1 MMSEYWIIS
10 APGDKTCQQTFDTM
24 NNLTSKQH
32 NLCNNYKFH
41 IPDLKVGT
49 LDQLVG
55 LSDDLGKL
63 DTYVEQITR
72 KVANYLGEVLEDQRD
87 KLHENLLANNS
98 PGPPDDSMPCR
109 HHQRLK
115 HLSLRHHRK
124 HQHTH
129 HQNNP
134 LSYHHNHHR
143 QLPTDLK
150 GKSSNLTHSRATA
163 TTTSTTTHTY
173 HAIAVTTACPTCP
186 VSGGSLNN
194 LSTSNDELE
203 REFDYVIAPACAC
216 DDCYAAGSSVFPP
229 PSTSATASTL
239 VADECY
245 SQTASSMLNATRSAI
260 STVAAIATGSMGGAS
275 TSAAAAAAAASTTAA
290 STPAPAK
297 NSSASTLCS
306 SSAYFSTSAP
316 TTSSSVHSMSRSNSK
331 KLNNNTCSINNN
343 KLSFRSNSHVS
354 QLNLPMHPHPH
365 QQQSPATM
373 SPPPLQSPTQKF
385 CGSAATGDDEDG
397 AADKGGADAELK
409 SSNSVSDLSETF
421 DWWFNRPKRNSKKC
435 RYLIASHSPS
445 PSTAR
450 ELSNANINNIIHRT
464 QCQTLTA
471 NHQSPNAKCHVQMS
485 ISSARPFCHAP
496 IARRCIVPVFRGA
509 MHEPGAHRRARV
521 FANTIRTCTQID
533 KHSNPMTFLHQT
545 SPTPRS
551 SYRSLFNSLADQIYS
566 KRSTTSQLN
575 INNGFNLTPTHRS
588 SPVSSCCGS
597 SSQGRSSPDT
607 DNGDPPEFPLSPAEL
622 PQYLTRFQW
631 DMAKYPIKQ
640 SLRNIADIIS
650 KQIGQIDADLKTKSQ
665 AYNNL
670 KGNLQNLEKKK
681 TGSLLTRN
689 LADLVKKEHFILD
702 SEYLTTL
709 LVIVPKPM
717 ANDWMTNY
725 EKITD
730 MIVPRSSQLIQE
742 DSDYCLFNV
751 TLFKKVAEEF
761 KMHARER
768 KFIVRDFVY
777 NEEELAAG
785 KNEMTKL
792 MTDKKKQFGPLVRWL
807 KVNFSEAFCALIHVK
822 ALRVFVESVLR
833 YGLPVNFQAIL
844 IEPNKKS
851 VKRLRDVLNQLYGH
865 LDGASAGGH
874 ASSADNVEIPGLGFG
889 QSEYFPYVFYKV
901 NIDMV
906 EQAKI

>member
-1 MMSEYWIIS
+1 MLSEYWIIS

-72 KVANYLGEVLEDQRD
+72 KVANYLNEVLEDQRD
-87 KLHENLLANNS
+87 KLHENLQANNS

-115 HLSLRHHRK
+115 HLSLRHQRK

-134 LSYHHNHHR
+134 IHYPSQHHIHR
-143 QLPTDLK
+143 QLPADIK
-150 GKSSNLTHSRATA
+150 GDGAHTTNTIDVSSAAAAAASAVGPVGSGSAAAKSWT
-163 TTTSTTTHTY
+163 
-173 HAIAVTTACPTCP
+173 
-186 VSGGSLNN
+186 GGSLNN
-194 LSTSNDELE
+194 LSSTMTD
-203 REFDYVIAPACAC
+203 DYDFVIPPPGCIC
-216 DDCYAAGSSVFPP
+216 DDCYAGSAVFAP

-239 VADECY
+239 MADEY
-245 SQTASSMLNATRSAI
+245 FHSQTTSSMLNATRCAI
-260 STVAAIATGSMGGAS
+260 STVAAIATGSSMATTSAQAAAS
-275 TSAAAAAAAASTTAA
+275 SSAAAAALDSSNTNEANVAAVAASAVTAP
-290 STPAPAK
+290 SSAK
-297 NSSASTLCS
+297 HNSASTLCS

-316 TTSSSVHSMSRSNSK
+316 TTSSSVHSSMSRSNSK

-343 KLSFRSNSHVS
+343 NSTNRNK
-354 QLNLPMHPHPH
+354 QEQKQPA
-365 QQQSPATM
+365 SP
-373 SPPPLQSPTQKF
+373 PPPLQSPTQKS
-385 CGSAATGDDEDG
+385 CSSSIDDGGDS
-397 AADKGGADAELK
+397 K
-409 SSNSVSDLSETF
+409 SSPQSPQSELSETF
-421 DWWFNRPKRNSKKC
+421 DWWFNKPKRSSKK
-435 RYLIASHSPS
+435 S
-445 PSTAR
+445 
-450 ELSNANINNIIHRT
+450 
-464 QCQTLTA
+464 
-471 NHQSPNAKCHVQMS
+471 
-485 ISSARPFCHAP
+485 
-496 IARRCIVPVFRGA
+496 
-509 MHEPGAHRRARV
+509 
-521 FANTIRTCTQID
+521 
-533 KHSNPMTFLHQT
+533 
-545 SPTPRS
+545 
-551 SYRSLFNSLADQIYS
+551 
-566 KRSTTSQLN
+566 
-575 INNGFNLTPTHRS
+575 RS

-607 DNGDPPEFPLSPAEL
+607 DNLEPPEFPLSPANL

-650 KQIGQIDADLKTKSQ
+650 KQIGQIDGDLKTKSQ

-681 TGSLLTRN
+681 SGSLLTRN

-709 LVIVPKPM
+709 LVIVPKAM
-717 ANDWMTNY
+717 ANDWLANY

-730 MIVPRSSQLIQE
+730 MIVPRSSQLIKE
-742 DSDYCLFNV
+742 DPDYCLFNV

-761 KMHARER
+761 KLHARER

-785 KNEMTKL
+785 KNEITKL

-865 LDGASAGGH
+865 LDGAAAGGH
-874 ASSADNVEIPGLGFG
+874 VSSADNVDIPGLGFG

-901 NIDMV
+901 NIEMV
-906 EQAKI
+906 EQPKV

>member
-10 APGDKTCQQTFDTM
+10 APGDKTCQQTYDTM

-87 KLHENLLANNS
+87 KLHENLMANNS

-109 HHQRLK
+109 HHQRIK
-115 HLSLRHHRK
+115 HLSLRHQRK

-129 HQNNP
+129 HQNKP
-134 LSYHHNHHR
+134 QHYHHHHHH
-143 QLPTDLK
+143 QLPQDLK
-150 GKSSNLTHSRATA
+150 GKSAATCSPATPPAPASAPPNL
-163 TTTSTTTHTY
+163 
-173 HAIAVTTACPTCP
+173 P
-186 VSGGSLNN
+186 
-194 LSTSNDELE
+194 
-203 REFDYVIAPACAC
+203 PACAC
-216 DDCYAAGSSVFPP
+216 DVLAPGSLTGGSLTNLSTSHDPEPEFDACPCDECFACAP

-239 VADECY
+239 LADECY
-245 SQTASSMLNATRSAI
+245 SQTASSMLSATRCAL
-260 STVAAIATGSMGGAS
+260 STVAAIATGSGFGSGPS
-275 TSAAAAAAAASTTAA
+275 TSAAAAAAASSSSGAGGGGGAGPASC
-290 STPAPAK
+290 
-297 NSSASTLCS
+297 STLC

-316 TTSSSVHSMSRSNSK
+316 TTSSSVHSSMSRSNSK
-331 KLNNNTCSINNN
+331 RLNNNTCSINNN
-343 KLSFRSNSHVS
+343 KLSFRSGSHVS
-354 QLNLPMHPHPH
+354 QLHLATQHPQQPPHHHSHP
-365 QQQSPATM
+365 
-373 SPPPLQSPTQKF
+373 PPQPQPHSNPLQSAAQK
-385 CGSAATGDDEDG
+385 SMSEDEGDASNAPEDGETDEDP
-397 AADKGGADAELK
+397 K
-409 SSNSVSDLSETF
+409 SPHSVQSDLSDAF
-421 DWWFNRPKRNSKKC
+421 DWWFNKPKRNSKK
-435 RYLIASHSPS
+435 S
-445 PSTAR
+445 
-450 ELSNANINNIIHRT
+450 
-464 QCQTLTA
+464 
-471 NHQSPNAKCHVQMS
+471 
-485 ISSARPFCHAP
+485 
-496 IARRCIVPVFRGA
+496 
-509 MHEPGAHRRARV
+509 
-521 FANTIRTCTQID
+521 
-533 KHSNPMTFLHQT
+533 
-545 SPTPRS
+545 
-551 SYRSLFNSLADQIYS
+551 
-566 KRSTTSQLN
+566 
-575 INNGFNLTPTHRS
+575 RS

-607 DNGDPPEFPLSPAEL
+607 DPAEPPEFPLSPAEL

-650 KQIGQIDADLKTKSQ
+650 KQIGQIDGDLKTKSQ

-709 LVIVPKPM
+709 LVIVPKVM
-717 ANDWMTNY
+717 ANDWLTNY

-742 DSDYCLFNV
+742 DADYCLFNV

-761 KMHARER
+761 KLHARER

-865 LDGASAGGH
+865 LDGVSAGG
-874 ASSADNVEIPGLGFG
+874 AVSSADNVDIPGLGFG

-906 EQAKI
+906 EQAKV

>member
-10 APGDKTCQQTFDTM
+10 APGDKTCQQTYDTM

-87 KLHENLLANNS
+87 KLHENLMANN
-98 PGPPDDSMPCR
+98 
-109 HHQRLK
+109 
-115 HLSLRHHRK
+115 
-124 HQHTH
+124 T
-129 HQNNP
+129 
-134 LSYHHNHHR
+134 
-143 QLPTDLK
+143 
-150 GKSSNLTHSRATA
+150 
-163 TTTSTTTHTY
+163 
-173 HAIAVTTACPTCP
+173 
-186 VSGGSLNN
+186 
-194 LSTSNDELE
+194 
-203 REFDYVIAPACAC
+203 
-216 DDCYAAGSSVFPP
+216 
-229 PSTSATASTL
+229 
-239 VADECY
+239 
-245 SQTASSMLNATRSAI
+245 
-260 STVAAIATGSMGGAS
+260 
-275 TSAAAAAAAASTTAA
+275 
-290 STPAPAK
+290 
-297 NSSASTLCS
+297 
-306 SSAYFSTSAP
+306 
-316 TTSSSVHSMSRSNSK
+316 
-331 KLNNNTCSINNN
+331 
-343 KLSFRSNSHVS
+343 
-354 QLNLPMHPHPH
+354 
-365 QQQSPATM
+365 
-373 SPPPLQSPTQKF
+373 
-385 CGSAATGDDEDG
+385 
-397 AADKGGADAELK
+397 
-409 SSNSVSDLSETF
+409 
-421 DWWFNRPKRNSKKC
+421 
-435 RYLIASHSPS
+435 
-445 PSTAR
+445 
-450 ELSNANINNIIHRT
+450 
-464 QCQTLTA
+464 
-471 NHQSPNAKCHVQMS
+471 
-485 ISSARPFCHAP
+485 
-496 IARRCIVPVFRGA
+496 
-509 MHEPGAHRRARV
+509 
-521 FANTIRTCTQID
+521 
-533 KHSNPMTFLHQT
+533 
-545 SPTPRS
+545 
-551 SYRSLFNSLADQIYS
+551 
-566 KRSTTSQLN
+566 
-575 INNGFNLTPTHRS
+575 
-588 SPVSSCCGS
+588 
-597 SSQGRSSPDT
+597 
-607 DNGDPPEFPLSPAEL
+607 EL

-650 KQIGQIDADLKTKSQ
+650 KQIGQIDGDLKTKSQ

-709 LVIVPKPM
+709 LVIVPKVM
-717 ANDWMTNY
+717 ANDWLTNY

-730 MIVPRSSQLIQE
+730 MIVPRSTQLIQE

-761 KMHARER
+761 KLHARER

-785 KNEMTKL
+785 KSEMTKL

-865 LDGASAGGH
+865 LDGASACGQV
-874 ASSADNVEIPGLGFG
+874 SSADNVDIPGLGFG
-889 QSEYFPYVFYKV
+889 QSEYYPYVFYKV